1 MKKFLMR
8 LSSGVGLL
16 ALMIIAIYLGS
27 YWLFGAVLLTTLI
40 ALKELFGVFAKM
52 GYKLSYPLAALVTL
66 LLFSAVQFTD
76 DSLFELVFFM
86 MVAVGMILLTFTNW
100 TRFQDI
106 CAFLFG
112 IMYIPYFMSFIIRLS
127 GSPYIWFIVIAA
139 WGTDTFAY
147 IFGMLLGKK
156 KLFERISPK
165 KTVEGAIGG
174 LVGAVVLAFLATRL
188 LELSAAGPL
197 MAITGFGSIFAQ
209 AGDFCASYFKRIAQI
224 KDYGDLIP
232 GHGGI
237 MDRFDSILFAAPFIY
252 FAITTFVV

>member
-16 ALMIIAIYLGS
+16 AFMIIAIYLGS
-27 YWLFGAVLLTTLI
+27 YWLFSAVLITTLI
-40 ALKELFGVFAKM
+40 ALKELFGVFEKM
-52 GYKLSYPLAALVTL
+52 GYKLSYPLGALVTL

-76 DSLFELVFFM
+76 DSLFEFVFFM
-86 MVAVGMILLTFTNW
+86 MVAMGLIFLTFTNW

-112 IMYIPYFMSFIIRLS
+112 IMYIPYFMSFFIRMS

-147 IFGMLLGKK
+147 VFGKLLGRN

-174 LVGAVVLAFLATRL
+174 IVGAVVLAFVASLILNLPAK
-188 LELSAAGPL
+188 APL
-197 MAITGFGSIFAQ
+197 MVITGLGSIFAQ
-209 AGDFCASYFKRIAQI
+209 AGDLCASYFKRIAQI

-232 GHGGI
+232 GHGGV
-237 MDRFDSILFAAPFIY
+237 MDRFDSVLFAAPFIY
-252 FAITTFVV
+252 FAITTFVI